1 MSTNLDRAQELYD
14 AFANADGE
22 RLLSLL
28 HTDFRGK
35 VSDGMPMGVGG
46 IHVGPAAMLRDVW
59 VPVARR
65 YAARPVPERFLT
77 CETGEVV
84 VLGHYRGQPPGGND
98 QLFAT
103 FAHVL
108 TFRDNRIAEL
118 LQVTDTKRW
127 ADAAPDHEI
136 EVVKGVFDSV
146 RCRDA
151 SALLNSYATD
161 IEIREPAELPYGGVY
176 HGHDGAIRHALGFT
190 KCWDAIQTEDDRDM
204 EPEILPARDHVMVLW
219 RLKAT
224 APERRIDAPVIDVIK
239 LRDRQV
245 VSLHMFHRDPSA
257 VRAFLDS
264 TTTN

>member
-1 MSTNLDRAQELYD
+1 MSTNLDQAQELYD

-28 HTDFRGK
+28 HTDFAGK
-35 VSDGMPMGVGG
+35 VSDGMLMGVGG
-46 IHVGPAAMLRDVW
+46 THVGPTAMLHDVW

-77 CETGEVV
+77 CESGEVV
-84 VLGHYRGQPPGGND
+84 VLGHYRGQPQGGND
-98 QLFAT
+98 QLSAT

-127 ADAAPDHEI
+127 ADAAPDHDI
-136 EVVKGVFDSV
+136 EVVKGMFDSV

-151 SALLNSYATD
+151 SALLNTYATD

-204 EPEILPARDHVMVLW
+204 EPEILSARDHVMVLW

-257 VRAFLDS
+257 VRVFLDS